1 MFTAHI
7 TDLRQISYLTPAGTV
22 QGGHLKPHGYLHNDP
37 SAMNVA
43 VYAPVDSYLISFGY
57 YSGQG
62 AEPIY
67 KLDFQVSCEVAYYF
81 DHLRTVVD
89 KIGGVFPA
97 DPASDSRGSPLSP
110 PIFFQAGELIGHTGG
125 TQSSRN
131 WDFGVLNT
139 QQWNELPD
147 DATYNY
153 SGNAGKYR
161 FAVCQYQY
169 QYFEESIKQEYM
181 AMLGDQDCGP

>member
-7 TDLRQISYLTPAGTV
+7 TDLSYIISLTPAGTV
-22 QGGHLKPHGYLHNDP
+22 QGGDLKPHGYLHNDP
-37 SAMNVA
+37 SATEVP
-43 VYAPVDSYLISFGY
+43 VYAPVDSYIISFGY
-57 YSGQG
+57 YSSQG

-89 KIGGVFPA
+89 KIGAFIPA
-97 DPASDSRGSPLSP
+97 TPASDSRGSRLSP
-110 PIFFQAGELIGHTGG
+110 PIFLQAGELIGYTGG

-139 QQWNELPD
+139 QQWNDLPD
-147 DATYNY
+147 EATYNY
-153 SGNAGKYR
+153 SANMEKYR
-161 FAVCQYQY
+161 FAVCQYE
-169 QYFEESIKQEYM
+169 YFEQSIKQQYL
-181 AMLGDQDCGP
+181 ALLGDQGCGP